1 MTGRLR
7 GLLERL
13 PRRQAESGS
22 RVAALEARVDHLEAQ
37 LEGLQDALH
46 RLSVRHDSEIEKLT
60 KGTRPDEMARA
71 LSEDARRRG
80 L

>member
-1 MTGRLR
+1 MSGRLR
-7 GLLERL
+7 GLLARL
-13 PRRQAESGS
+13 PQREAGDGA
-22 RVAALEARVDHLEAQ
+22 RVTRLEARVDHLESE

-46 RLSVRHDSEIEKLT
+46 RLSVRHDSEIEELA
-60 KGTRPDEMARA
+60 KGTRPDELARA